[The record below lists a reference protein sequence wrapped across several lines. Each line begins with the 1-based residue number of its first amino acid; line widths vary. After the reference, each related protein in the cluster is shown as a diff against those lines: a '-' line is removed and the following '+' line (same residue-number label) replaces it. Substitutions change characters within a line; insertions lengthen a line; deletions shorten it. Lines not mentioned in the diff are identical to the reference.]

1 MKQNKQANEKN
12 KLLSNYLKSHT
23 FWSISQTF
31 NSLKVSC
38 AELIFLS
45 YC

>member
-23 FWSISQTF
+23 FGEYPKHLIL
-31 NSLKVSC
+31 LKSVVQN
-38 AELIFLS
+38 
-45 YC
+45 